1 MRAVAL
7 AAVAIVTL
15 SLCAEAQGPHA
26 AHQAAAMR
34 QAHRGDAPVANASA
48 RAPAQQVVSEWV
60 TYGKV
65 GGRELKGYLARPATA
80 KPNTPAVLVVHE
92 WWGINDNVKMMT
104 DRIAGEGYVA
114 LAVDLMKGVVTAD
127 PAVAEKLYIAGMED
141 VSGGEAN
148 LDAAL
153 KYLNGRGSK
162 KIGTIGWCFGGHWS
176 LRAGLVGG
184 DRVHATVMY
193 YGQPIT
199 DPKELAR
206 LRSPLLGHFG
216 VMDQGIPVDTVRTME
231 TALKRSGGTVK
242 IEVHHADHGF
252 ANPSGKV
259 YNLPAA
265 EAAWASTVAFWRKQL
280 GE

>member
-1 MRAVAL
+1 MRAVVL
-7 AAVAIVTL
+7 VAITGITI
-15 SLCAEAQGPHA
+15 SHGAAAQDPHA

-34 QAHRGDAPVANASA
+34 QAHRGDLPVPNGSAKAPV
-48 RAPAQQVVSEWV
+48 QQVVSEWV
-60 TYGKV
+60 TYGSA
-65 GGRELKGYLARPATA
+65 GGRELRGYLARPAAA
-80 KPNTPAVLVVHE
+80 KPGAPAVLVVHE

-104 DRIAGEGYVA
+104 DRIAGEGFVA

-127 PAVAEKLYIAGMED
+127 AAVAEKLYIAGMED
-141 VSGGEAN
+141 VAGGEAN
-148 LDAAL
+148 IDAAI
-153 KYLNGRGSK
+153 KYLNGRGSR

-199 DPKELAR
+199 DAKELGR

-216 VMDQGIPVDTVRTME
+216 IKDQGIPVDSVRKME
-231 TALKRSGGTVK
+231 RALKRAGKEVT
-242 IEVHHADHGF
+242 IEIHNADHGF
-252 ANPSGKV
+252 GNPSGKK
-259 YNLPAA
+259 YDSAA
-265 EAAWASTVAFWRKQL
+265 ADAAWTSTVGFWRKQL